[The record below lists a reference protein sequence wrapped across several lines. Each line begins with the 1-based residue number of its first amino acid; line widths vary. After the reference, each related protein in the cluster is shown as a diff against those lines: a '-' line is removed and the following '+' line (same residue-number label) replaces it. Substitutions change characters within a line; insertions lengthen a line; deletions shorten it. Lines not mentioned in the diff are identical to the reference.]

1 MSKRIYFIRH
11 AKSSW
16 KDHLMTDHDRLLD
29 ERGLQDAP
37 FMAKLLKE
45 DGFNIDKIV
54 SSTANRASTTAGYF
68 EKAFGLEALLEKQL
82 YHGEP
87 DDYLEVINLQEET
100 VSALALF
107 GHNPGITYLANIL
120 KPNITDNI
128 PTCGIIICTVKDNVD
143 WNNVDWKHIRLDRIL
158 TPKNTSA

>member
-16 KDHLMTDHDRLLD
+16 TDLTTTDHDRSLD
-29 ERGLQDAP
+29 DRGLRDAP
-37 FMAKLLKE
+37 YMAKQLK
-45 DGFNIDKIV
+45 DAGFNIDKIV
-54 SSTANRASTTAGYF
+54 SSTAKRARTTADYF
-68 EKAFGLEALLEKQL
+68 AKEFGNIVQLEKQL

-107 GHNPGITYLANIL
+107 GHNPGMTYLANIL
-120 KPNITDNI
+120 TPNITDNI
-128 PTCGIIICTVKDNVD
+128 PTCGIIVCTVKDNVD
-143 WNNVDWKHIRLDRIL
+143 WNNVDWKHIRIDRIL
-158 TPKNTSA
+158 TPKNASN

>member
-16 KDHLMTDHDRLLD
+16 KDHLMTDHDRPLD
-29 ERGLQDAP
+29 ERGLRDAP

-45 DGFNIDKIV
+45 EGYAIDRIV
-54 SSTANRASTTAGYF
+54 SSTANRARSTASFFAKELGIETQ
-68 EKAFGLEALLEKQL
+68 LEKQL

-87 DDYLEVINLQEET
+87 DDYIDVIHLQLEK
-100 VSALALF
+100 VSTLALF

-128 PTCGIIICTVKDNVD
+128 PTCGIIICTVKDNVN
-143 WNNVDWKHIRLDRIL
+143 WNDIDWKDIRLDKIL
-158 TPKNTSA
+158 TPKNASN